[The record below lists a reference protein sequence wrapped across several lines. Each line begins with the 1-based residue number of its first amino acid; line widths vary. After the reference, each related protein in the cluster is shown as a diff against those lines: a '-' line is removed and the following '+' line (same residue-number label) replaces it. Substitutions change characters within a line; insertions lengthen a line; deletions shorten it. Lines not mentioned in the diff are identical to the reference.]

1 MLNAHI
7 RILVAA
13 ALIAAPIL
21 GLQAQPT
28 VPSNYPAGYDVA
40 CSIQASTGL
49 RDCEELPSARSC
61 DAESNFA
68 SRASNESTDI
78 AFVNRGDKPVKI
90 YWLNFRGGRVL
101 YDKYLPPGG
110 RHAQQ
115 TFVGHNWLVTT
126 LAEQCIG
133 IFNTEPQEVSGD
145 ASATMPPPAI
155 PEYEQ
160 PLPPQEN
167 LIWTPGYWAW
177 SGDVSDYYWVPGTWV
192 APPIVGYLWT
202 PGYWIVQRGM
212 YAWHGGYWGP
222 HIGFYGGI
230 NYGHGY
236 FGRGFADGSW
246 RDGRMIYN
254 QPVAN
259 AAPVIRVSYNG
270 GGGGI
275 HAQPTVAERSAAT
288 EYHIPPT
295 LAQAQQV
302 HSARENFAMRAAFN
316 NGHPSIAATSR
327 PGDFSAAA
335 IPPAQHAGTLSFT
348 HSTSP
353 QHAPRVNAA
362 APESASHPTLTSTSP
377 TAAHA
382 RPPSGASQPQPHVAQ
397 APAERLSTPQ
407 ENQHPHPNSSQ
418 TRPRTVSH
426 AEGHSP

>member
-1 MLNAHI
+1 MLNAHF

-21 GLQAQPT
+21 GLQAQPS
-28 VPSNYPAGYDVA
+28 VSPNNPAGYEVA
-40 CSIQASTGL
+40 CSIQASSGF
-49 RDCEELPSARSC
+49 RDCDELPSARSC

-78 AFVNRGDKPVKI
+78 AFVNRSDKPVKI

-115 TFVGHNWLVTT
+115 TFIGHNWLVTT

-133 IFNTEPQEVSGD
+133 IFETEPQSIGGD
-145 ASATMPPPAI
+145 VSATIPPPVI
-155 PEYEQ
+155 PDYEQ
-160 PLPPQEN
+160 PPQPEEN
-167 LIWTPGYWAW
+167 LFWTPGYWAW

-236 FGRGFADGSW
+236 FGRGFVAGSW

-254 QPVAN
+254 QPVGNGAS
-259 AAPVIRVSYNG
+259 ITRVSYNG

-275 HAQPTVAERSAAT
+275 GAQPNAAELSAAT
-288 EYHIPPT
+288 DYHIAPT
-295 LAQAQQV
+295 SAQAQQIR
-302 HSARENFAMRAAFN
+302 SARENSAMRAAFN

-327 PGDFSAAA
+327 PGEFSSAT

-348 HSTSP
+348 HSISP
-353 QHAPRVNAA
+353 QPAPRLNAS
-362 APESASHPTLTSTSP
+362 APGSASHATSSSP
-377 TAAHA
+377 PPAHA
-382 RPPSGASQPQPHVAQ
+382 RTQSGASQPQAHVAQ
-397 APAERLSTPQ
+397 APAEQQSAPQ
-407 ENQHPHPNSSQ
+407 ENQHPHQNSPQ
-418 TRPRTVSH
+418 TRPRTVPH
-426 AEGHSP
+426 AEAHSP